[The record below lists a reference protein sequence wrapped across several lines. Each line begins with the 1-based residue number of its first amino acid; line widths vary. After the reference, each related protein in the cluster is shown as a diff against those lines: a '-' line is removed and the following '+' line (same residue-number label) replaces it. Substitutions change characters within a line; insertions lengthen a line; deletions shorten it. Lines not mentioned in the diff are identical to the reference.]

1 MKNIDS
7 ARLPS
12 LDLIQQGSRSELQAL
27 YKELFEHPPP
37 KRASIDFLRGNLAWV
52 IQALR
57 LNKDPAALRSRLIKQ
72 ATRSD
77 VPHKS
82 RYKPGTRLIRE
93 WQGQT
98 HEVTILDKGYRW
110 QGEHY
115 RSLSR
120 IAREITGTKW
130 SGPRFFGMVKS
141 NDE

>member
-1 MKNIDS
+1 MKDIDS
-7 ARLPS
+7 AQPPT
-12 LDLIQQGSRSELQAL
+12 LDLIHHGSRSELQAL
-27 YKELFEHPPP
+27 YKEIFERPPP
-37 KRASIDFLRGNLAWV
+37 KRASLDFLRGNLAWA

-57 LNKDPAALRSRLIKQ
+57 LNKDPATLRTHLIKQ
-72 ATRSD
+72 TTRSD
-77 VPHKS
+77 TPHKF

-120 IAREITGTKW
+120 IAQEITGTKW
-130 SGPRFFGMVKS
+130 SGPRFFGMAKS
-141 NDE
+141 DNE